1 MSSPSPADEAVIT
14 RTRDAMTALRA
25 AEHTLLTT
33 IGELAES
40 GAWETTGHRGLGRSL
55 EELWRVDPAH
65 AKRLVAHAE
74 QVLPTVTL
82 TGQPVPPRMP
92 HTARASSDGAI
103 GEEHL
108 RVLVRALSRVERI
121 PDLDPTQ
128 AAAAEELLAG
138 AARTLSPSG
147 LERVI
152 TELLDRLDPDGAAP
166 EEDPEPTDELL
177 MTRRRD
183 GTLAFTGR
191 VHGGA
196 DVELLL
202 ETFDALSRPAGPDD
216 PRSLPQRR
224 SEALLDLCDQARG
237 AHGIADPDQPEPT
250 LAFDDLDDL
259 LTDVDW
265 RDHRDE
271 DSDSAWRH
279 GRLRPVP
286 DTDDVPGPADP
297 CGPQPT
303 TGPPEG
309 TPADD
314 APGRSSRRRPPLPI
328 PARAQIAVTIPL
340 EWLRERTG
348 HAQLDSGRPLDP
360 ATARRLACDASV
372 IPVVLGTRSEP
383 IELGRA
389 AYAVTWAL
397 RRLLVI
403 RDRGCAHPGC
413 TRRPNRCHAH
423 HIWHWADGGPT
434 ELDNLVLL
442 CRYHHHLVHHGGWQ
456 IEMRDGQPWFT
467 PPRWTDPQRRPIPGG
482 PSLPDPGL
490 QAA

>member
-1 MSSPSPADEAVIT
+1 MSSPNPADEAVIT

-40 GAWETTGHRGLGRSL
+40 GAWETTGHRGLGRFL

-202 ETFDALSRPAGPDD
+202 ETFDALSRPAGPED

-224 SEALLDLCDQARG
+224 SEALLDLCDQSRTT
-237 AHGIADPDQPEPT
+237 HGIADPDQPEPT
-250 LAFDDLDDL
+250 
-259 LTDVDW
+259 V
-265 RDHRDE
+265 R
-271 DSDSAWRH
+271 
-279 GRLRPVP
+279 RPRR
-286 DTDDVPGPADP
+286 PAH
-297 CGPQPT
+297 
-303 TGPPEG
+303 
-309 TPADD
+309 
-314 APGRSSRRRPPLPI
+314 RRRP
-328 PARAQIAVTIPL
+328 ARPPRRG
-340 EWLRERTG
+340 LRQRLAPWTPPPRPRHRRRRAG
-348 HAQLDSGRPLDP
+348 AGRPL
-360 ATARRLACDASV
+360 
-372 IPVVLGTRSEP
+372 
-383 IELGRA
+383 RA
-389 AYAVTWAL
+389 AAH
-397 RRLLVI
+397 RR
-403 RDRGCAHPGC
+403 A
-413 TRRPNRCHAH
+413 TRRGTGRRRT
-423 HIWHWADGGPT
+423 G
-434 ELDNLVLL
+434 
-442 CRYHHHLVHHGGWQ
+442 
-456 IEMRDGQPWFT
+456 
-467 PPRWTDPQRRPIPGG
+467 RRPIGRRPR
-482 PSLPDPGL
+482 
-490 QAA
+490 